1 MVDLGE
7 HAQDTSRDVDLTTDV
22 QYPVD
27 SLRESLWD
35 DETGTHFEG

>member
-7 HAQDTSRDVDLTTDV
+7 HAQDTLVDVNLTTDV

-27 SLRESLWD
+27 SERTSQWD
-35 DETGTHFEG
+35 DQAGTH